1 MMRIVWSFNQ
11 GINEMSYKYHSI
23 FLEANN
29 WDDILSH
36 CNNQSTTQGK
46 GDLFEELTE
55 LFLRLHPSYAT
66 KLSNV
71 WRLRDLPEDIR
82 IYLNLPIRDEG
93 IDLIAQTI
101 ENEYWSVQCK
111 YLTDIDHS
119 IDRKYLSTFTDL
131 SFGIAKNISFGLVA
145 TTADRFSHKL
155 SMYEGR
161 LGFMAGD
168 IWRGLDSEFFEL
180 VHQYLTKDV
189 IKITKKE
196 PRPHQVRAIERAKD
210 YFSNDMNTRG
220 KLIMP
225 CGTGK
230 SLTGFWIGET
240 LEAHN
245 ILVTL
250 PSLSLIRQTLEVWT
264 REAVASN
271 MAMRWIVV
279 CSDDTVGE
287 NDNDDIAVLTQDLGI
302 LIDTNQEKIS
312 RWLNQPFEGK
322 TFVFSTYQ
330 SGKITASAA
339 KNSNVNFD
347 LGIFDEAH
355 KTVGKKGALFS
366 HLLYDE
372 NISIQRRI
380 FMTATERRYRGRS
393 DEIASM
399 DDPKIYGHDFEVLS
413 FKEALEANPPILS
426 DYKIITVIITRAEI
440 AAMIKNKI
448 IVADKNNKWSD
459 EMEAEML
466 AAVIALRKAMQIYPI
481 HHAVSFHSSIK
492 RSKLF
497 QQAQENF
504 NTQFIDYD
512 KIETFH
518 VSGKTPTA
526 VRARSIQKF
535 AKSDKALITNARCL
549 TEGVDVPGIDA
560 VLFADPRKSTVDI
573 VQAVGRALR
582 ISEGKLHG
590 YVIVP
595 VITECDTLNSLED
608 MNNYQSIIDVLR
620 ALAANDERIIE
631 YFKEMSS
638 GESNVNKNDLCS
650 FEFSQSSSI
659 DIAEFARA
667 LELKVW
673 DKLGKLSW
681 RSFQDARDFARSLNL
696 KSRQDWLDYAQSNKR
711 PQDIPT
717 NPNMVY
723 SKYGWDGI
731 ADWLGYSNRNDTFEV
746 AREYVRSLGLKDRS
760 AWLSFAK
767 SNKKPQT
774 IPLNP
779 QIVYAKSG
787 WNGLADWLG
796 SSEVRTAKR
805 FEEYATFEE
814 AKKFVQELGLISA
827 QQWKEYCKGNMT
839 NLPIKPENIPTQP
852 EQKYRRSGWISMNDF
867 LGVNFSKKW
876 RTFDDARTFIKN
888 LQLKDVEEWKL
899 YRKGDLPEKGIL
911 PLNIPKDPELRYQ
924 NNGWISL
931 THWIGLTDDERRYG
945 EYKPFEEAREFIQS
959 LNLKGQ
965 IEWRSYCQDKM
976 PHLPARPLDIPTDPA
991 RIYAEQWKGFG
1002 DWVGTGRIREF
1013 GNNPE
1018 QWRSYEDAK
1027 TFIHTLELKSYQ
1039 DWTNYLA
1046 GKLTNKIDLP
1056 SDIPRSPLYVYKNKG
1071 WKSMADWL
1079 GAGNA
1084 KKRAKPSDYE
1094 TAASFS
1100 RLLGLKNYS
1109 EWATYCKGNLP
1120 DLPEKPNYVPASP
1133 YLYYSKNAEWISWED
1148 WLGN

>member
-1 MMRIVWSFNQ
+1 
-11 GINEMSYKYHSI
+11 MSYKYHSI
-23 FLEANN
+23 FLAANH
-29 WDDILSH
+29 WEDVLSH
-36 CNNQSTTQGK
+36 CDSLSTTYEK
-46 GDLFEELTE
+46 GEIFEELTE
-55 LFLRLHPSYAT
+55 LFLRLHPSYTT

-71 WRLRDLPEDIR
+71 WRLRDLPEEIR
-82 IYLNLPIRDEG
+82 IFLNLPIRDEG

-101 ENEYWSVQCK
+101 ENEYWSIQCK

-161 LGFMAGD
+161 LGFIAGD
-168 IWRGLDSEFFEL
+168 IWRGLDSDFFAL
-180 VHQYLTKDV
+180 VHQYLTKHEIQIV
-189 IKITKKE
+189 KRE
-196 PRPHQVRAIERAKD
+196 PRPHQTRAIERAKD
-210 YFSNDMNTRG
+210 YFSNDENTRG

-230 SLTGFWIGET
+230 SLTGFWISDT

-245 ILVTL
+245 ILVAL

-264 REAVASN
+264 REALASN
-271 MAMRWIVV
+271 MKIRWIVV

-287 NDNDDIAVLTQDLGI
+287 NDDDDIAVLTQDLGI
-302 LIDTNQEKIS
+302 LIDTDQDKIA
-312 RWLNQPFEGK
+312 RWLEHSFEGK
-322 TFVFSTYQ
+322 TVVFSTYQ
-330 SGKITASAA
+330 SGKITATATQKSRII
-339 KNSNVNFD
+339 FD

-366 HLLYDE
+366 HLLYEE
-372 NISIQRRI
+372 NISIKRRI
-380 FMTATERRYRGRS
+380 FMTATERRFRGRS

-399 DDPKIYGHDFEVLS
+399 DDPKIYGDDFEVLS

-440 AAMIKNKI
+440 ATLIENNI
-448 IVADKNNKWSD
+448 IIADKNNLWSD

-466 AAVIALRKAMQIYPI
+466 AAVIALRKAMQLHPI
-481 HHAVSFHSSIK
+481 RHAVSFHSSIK

-497 QQAQENF
+497 QQAHENF
-504 NTQFIDYD
+504 NTQFSDYD
-512 KIETFH
+512 PIETFH

-535 AKSDKALITNARCL
+535 SESDKALITNARCL

-582 ISEGKLHG
+582 IFAGKKFG

-595 VITECDTLNSLED
+595 VITESDNFDSLED
-608 MNNYQSIIDVLR
+608 MGNYQAIIDVLR

-638 GESNVNKNDLCS
+638 SETSSTRNDLCS
-650 FEFSQSSSI
+650 FEFSQSASV

-681 RSFQDARDFARSLNL
+681 RPFEEAREFIRALELKTNNDWKEYCRS
-696 KSRQDWLDYAQSNKR
+696 QNK
-711 PQDIPT
+711 PKDIPS
-717 NPNMVY
+717 NPHIIY
-723 SKYGWDGI
+723 SKNGWDGM
-731 ADWLGYSNRNDTFEV
+731 G
-746 AREYVRSLGLKDRS
+746 
-760 AWLSFAK
+760 
-767 SNKKPQT
+767 
-774 IPLNP
+774 
-779 QIVYAKSG
+779 
-787 WNGLADWLG
+787 DWLG
-796 SSEVRTAKR
+796 SSEIKQLKR
-805 FEEYATFEE
+805 FNDYVSFEE
-814 AKKFVQELGLISA
+814 AKKFASSLGLKNL
-827 QQWKEYCKGNMT
+827 KEWQDYCKGNFP

-852 EQKYRRSGWISMNDF
+852 EQKYRRSGWKNMNNF

-876 RTFDDARTFIKN
+876 RPFEEARAFIKN
-888 LQLKDVEEWKL
+888 LQLADIEEWRL
-899 YRKGDLPEKGIL
+899 YRKGELLQKGTLPSD
-911 PLNIPKDPELRYQ
+911 IPKDPELRYKS
-924 NNGWISL
+924 NWISL
-931 THWIGLTDDERRYG
+931 PYWLGLTDEERKYG
-945 EYKPFEEAREFIQS
+945 EYKSFEEARSFVHS
-959 LNLKGQ
+959 LGLKGQ
-965 IEWRSYCQDKM
+965 IEWREYCKGNM
-976 PHLPARPLDIPTDPA
+976 PHLPPRPQDIPTDPA
-991 RIYAEQWKGFG
+991 RIYSDEWKGMG

-1013 GNNPE
+1013 GDNPE

-1027 TFIHTLELKSYQ
+1027 KFIHALELKGH
-1039 DWTNYLA
+1039 DEWGKYLA
-1046 GKLTNKIDLP
+1046 GELDDKPSLP
-1056 SDIPRSPLYVYKNKG
+1056 IDIPRSPQFVYKDKG
-1071 WKSMADWL
+1071 WKGIGDWL
-1079 GAGNA
+1079 GAKGGRI
-1084 KKRAKPSDYE
+1084 KTRAKPSTYE
-1094 TAASFS
+1094 TAANFS

-1109 EWATYCKGNLP
+1109 EWAKYCKGEFP
-1120 DLPEKPNYVPASP
+1120 HLPEKPDYVPASP
-1133 YLYYSKNAEWISWED
+1133 YSYYTKNAEWINWDD

>member
-1 MMRIVWSFNQ
+1 
-11 GINEMSYKYHSI
+11 MSYKYHSI
-23 FLEANN
+23 FLEANH

-36 CNNQSTTQGK
+36 CNNLSTTQEK
-46 GDLFEELTE
+46 GDIFEELTE
-55 LFLRLHPSYAT
+55 LFLRLHPSYTT

-71 WRLRDLPEDIR
+71 WRLHDLPEDIR

-168 IWRGLDSEFFEL
+168 IWRGLDSEFFAL
-180 VHQYLTKDV
+180 VHQYLTKHEIQIV
-189 IKITKKE
+189 KRE
-196 PRPHQVRAIERAKD
+196 PRPHQARAIERAKD
-210 YFSNDMNTRG
+210 YFSNDENTRG

-240 LEAHN
+240 LKAHN
-245 ILVTL
+245 ILVAL

-264 REAVASN
+264 REAIASN
-271 MAMRWIVV
+271 MAIRWIVV

-302 LIDTNQEKIS
+302 LIDTDQDKIS
-312 RWLNQPFEGK
+312 RWLEHPFEGK
-322 TFVFSTYQ
+322 TVLFSTYQ
-330 SGKITASAA
+330 SGKITATATQ
-339 KNSNVNFD
+339 NSNVIFD

-372 NISIQRRI
+372 NISIKRRI

-399 DDPKIYGHDFEVLS
+399 DDPIIYGDDFEVLS

-426 DYKIITVIITRAEI
+426 DYKIITVVITRAEI
-440 AAMIKNKI
+440 AAMIENNI
-448 IVADKNNKWSD
+448 IIADKNNQWSD

-466 AAVIALRKAMQIYPI
+466 AAVIALRKAMRSHPI
-481 HHAVSFHSSIK
+481 RHAVSFHSSIK

-497 QQAQENF
+497 QQAHENF
-504 NTQFIDYD
+504 NSQFPDYD
-512 KIETFH
+512 PIETFH

-526 VRARSIQKF
+526 IRARSIQKF

-582 ISEGKLHG
+582 IFEGKQYG

-595 VITECDTLNSLED
+595 VITETDTLDSLED
-608 MNNYQSIIDVLR
+608 MGNYQAIIDVLR

-631 YFKEMSS
+631 YFKEMAK
-638 GESNVNKNDLCS
+638 GECASRENDLCS
-650 FEFSQSSSI
+650 FEFSQSASV
-659 DIAEFARA
+659 DIKEFARA

-681 RSFQDARDFARSLNL
+681 QPFEEARNFIQSLKLKSSKEWLDFAHSD
-696 KSRQDWLDYAQSNKR
+696 QR
-711 PQDIPT
+711 PKDIPS

-723 SKYGWDGI
+723 SKHGWEGI
-731 ADWLGYSNRNDTFEV
+731 GDWLGYSEKKEKFEV
-746 AREYVRSLGLKDRS
+746 AREYVRSLGLKNRA
-760 AWLSFAK
+760 AWIKYADSGE
-767 SNKKPQT
+767 KPFK
-774 IPLNP
+774 IPSNP
-779 QIVYAKSG
+779 QKAYLNSG
-787 WNGLADWLG
+787 WKNMADWLG
-796 SSEVRTAKR
+796 SSEARISKR
-805 FEEYATFEE
+805 FGEFITFEE
-814 AKKFVQELGLISA
+814 AKNFVQKLGLKSA
-827 QQWKEYCKGNMT
+827 NEWKEYCKGNMPA
-839 NLPIKPENIPTQP
+839 LPAKPEDIPTQP
-852 EQKYRRSGWISMNDF
+852 NQKYSRSGWISMNDF
-867 LGVNFSKKW
+867 LGVGFSNKW
-876 RTFDDARTFIKN
+876 RTFDDARRYIKN
-888 LQLKDVEEWKL
+888 LQLKNIEEWKL
-899 YRKGDLPEKGIL
+899 YRKGELPEKGIL
-911 PLNIPKDPELRYQ
+911 PLNIPKDPEYRYK
-924 NNGWISL
+924 NNGYISL
-931 THWIGLTDDERRYG
+931 AHWIGLTDDERKYT
-945 EYKPFEEAREFIQS
+945 EYRSFEEARDFIRS

-965 IEWRSYCQDKM
+965 IEWREYCKGNM
-976 PHLPARPLDIPTDPA
+976 SHLPSRPKDIPTDPA
-991 RIYAEQWKGFG
+991 RVYSNEWKGFG

-1013 GNNPE
+1013 GDNAE

-1027 TFIHTLELKSYQ
+1027 TFIHTLELKGH
-1039 DWTNYLA
+1039 DEWKKYLE
-1046 GKLTNKIDLP
+1046 GEFKNKSPLP
-1056 SDIPRSPLYVYKNKG
+1056 LDIPRSPQFVYKDKG
-1071 WKSMADWL
+1071 WKGIGDWL
-1079 GAGNA
+1079 SA
-1084 KKRAKPSDYE
+1084 KGGRIKNRANPSDYE

-1109 EWATYCKGNLP
+1109 EWVKYCKGDFP
-1120 DLPEKPNYVPASP
+1120 DMPEKPAYVPASP
-1133 YLYYSKNAEWISWED
+1133 YSYYTKNAEWISWED